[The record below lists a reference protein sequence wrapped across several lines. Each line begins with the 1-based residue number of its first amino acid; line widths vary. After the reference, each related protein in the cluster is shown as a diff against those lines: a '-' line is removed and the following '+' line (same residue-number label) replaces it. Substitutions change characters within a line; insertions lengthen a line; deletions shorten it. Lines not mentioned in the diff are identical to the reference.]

1 MENKDLNHKKIYGY
15 MKIAISEAKKAFKKD
30 EVPIGAIIVAPD
42 GTILSRAHN
51 LVENKHNAT
60 AHAEILAIT
69 KATKKMG
76 EKYLMGCSI
85 FITLEPCPM
94 CAMAISLAKIENVYF
109 ASEDKKGGAI
119 INGINLYNNAKN
131 IYKPNVLGG
140 IMSEDSTKLLKDF
153 FKNLRSFNKKL
164 EKNQKRSRI

>member
-1 MENKDLNHKKIYGY
+1 
-15 MKIAISEAKKAFKKD
+15 
-30 EVPIGAIIVAPD
+30 
-42 GTILSRAHN
+42 
-51 LVENKHNAT
+51 
-60 AHAEILAIT
+60 
-69 KATKKMG
+69 MG

-119 INGINLYNNAKN
+119 INGINFYNNAKN

-164 EKNQKRSRI
+164 EKNQKKK